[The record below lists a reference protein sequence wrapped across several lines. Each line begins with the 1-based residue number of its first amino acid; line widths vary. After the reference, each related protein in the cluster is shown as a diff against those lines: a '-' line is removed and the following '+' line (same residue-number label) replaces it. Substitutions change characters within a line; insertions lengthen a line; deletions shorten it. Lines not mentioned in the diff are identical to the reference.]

1 MLGLALQVPNP
12 QGVELA
18 TEVVS
23 GVLFALGL
31 VYTGM
36 VRPSKVRAAILLAS
50 AALPC
55 ECWAWNADSF
65 RPAHQQP

>member
-1 MLGLALQVPNP
+1 MAVQRSSPHPGFTETKLLRTMLGLALQVPNL
-12 QGVELA
+12 QGVELG

-36 VRPSKVRAAILLAS
+36 VRPSKVR
-50 AALPC
+50 P
-55 ECWAWNADSF
+55 D
-65 RPAHQQP
+65 